1 LAGPLG
7 DSDDDCSALDNCCEH
22 EASGD
27 DDLFDNDDDGCVH
40 GNLSSGGDNV
50 GDDEDCSDDDVFLL
64 PTLRPFELHTVK
76 AGETFDDDDD
86 EEDGGGGGQPEPLPL
101 SFPGS
106 SESHLSV
113 SLFIW
118 LEFILRHLSAGIWGG
133 LKETLSFLS
142 FFSIFDGDDDDDG

>member
-1 LAGPLG
+1 MG
-7 DSDDDCSALDNCCEH
+7 DDNFDGDDDDCSEDDAILPL
-22 EASGD
+22 SGP
-27 DDLFDNDDDGCVH
+27 
-40 GNLSSGGDNV
+40 
-50 GDDEDCSDDDVFLL
+50 LL
-64 PTLRPFELHTVK
+64 LHTVK

-86 EEDGGGGGQPEPLPL
+86 DEEDGGVGGQPEPLPL

-118 LEFILRHLSAGIWGG
+118 FEFILRHLSAGIWGG

-142 FFSIFDGDDDDDG
+142 FFSIFDGDDDDE